1 MYIIPNIDDELKA
14 FAKKIG
20 CIWIGAVEINHKPLC
35 KALCCHTNVLTY
47 INTYGGEHVLGYYFI
62 KNVLNGKFEAILH
75 SIVKKSDK
83 LIDIT
88 PFNDREYNIVGIVN
102 TTAIEKNPHHII
114 Q

>member
-35 KALCCHTNVLTY
+35 KELQCHTNVLEY
-47 INTYGGEHVLGYYFI
+47 VNIYGGEHVLGYYFI
-62 KNVLNGKFEAILH
+62 KNIVNERYEAILH
-75 SIVKKSDK
+75 SIVKKEGQ

-88 PFNDREYNIVGIVN
+88 PFCDRQYNIMGIIKHTN
-102 TTAIEKNPHHII
+102 IKKAPSYIK